1 MFCPIL
7 TSVNRKNLQFNQY
20 AGLTR
25 TYYSDDLLK
34 FVRHKHKNGEIIPKE
49 HGIEVYTRKGS
60 YIYIIFGNKYF
71 CRIDTEKQKKVFFEI
86 S

>member
-25 TYYSDDLLK
+25 TYYSDNLLK
-34 FVRHKHKNGEIIPKE
+34 FVRHQHKNGEIIPTDS
-49 HGIEVYTRKGS
+49 GIEAHTKRGR
-60 YIYIIFGNKYF
+60 YIYSIFGNKYF
-71 CRIDTEKQKKVFFEI
+71 CRTDIEKQKKVFFEI